1 MVRSACNTLAHE
13 TNENT
18 IVELFSGLNQ
28 KCSDKEKGESRKQ
41 KCLASI
47 YYKHAS
53 SQFLRTF
60 VTNSEA
66 TQKAAITSG
75 IWKIVCSIIKQYYND
90 PEIAISLC
98 GVIWGMADSGLQK
111 ELINVNIVDALNK
124 ALQVKD
130 ISTLIATVGAL
141 LTLAEEDDFVELLGS
156 KETIQYIVKVIVIAQ
171 EDETLARLIGGF
183 LCNACGEKNTQQQ
196 FMNNNGIEELMK
208 LYKKFSGVPTV
219 VSRILSGIRALTAED
234 EDVVKTFFKYVEEII
249 DVADKFPND
258 DVASALLA
266 ILFNFSQVEDMENEV
281 HLKCT
286 QAVQTRAL
294 ISVETAQ
301 LALGYLMNLSTSD
314 SVAEDFSNTTKIIE
328 TVQKAMSVYQNLP
341 KIIIRSCG
349 FIQNISDFEA
359 GCEALQT
366 YQITRNIISA
376 FQTFKSD
383 YDVLHSVLAAITNI
397 TQDDDLAVQ
406 VLVDGIGKHLD
417 DILINYISN
426 SSRTDDD
433 DDLLRLSFICIIN
446 ITASNGVDLYLPT
459 TWGPHIIKAIQST
472 TNTTLCEKGI
482 ACLNGISL
490 IGNVQNNLLDNG
502 IVEVIVKH
510 FQISQA
516 TTAKGLNTL
525 FALSGLPEAPH
536 FIIEANALPQAVQAV
551 QISTTSAENFCGLLA
566 NCAKDKNVHT
576 QLIKYAKNVIEIINS
591 QLSEKAIMFG
601 LNAIINLCSSE
612 DTRVSLQSFELP
624 KVISNAISSNKSIK
638 TIVVAGWSALGNA
651 SIDSEIKKSLDSV
664 GAFELCSEILT
675 FYQNDEQVTEK
686 IVNFLAAAC
695 NRSEDNKSVVN
706 KKLGR
711 VLEQLKDVISSERT
725 KDIITRILKAIENK

>member
-41 KCLASI
+41 KCLASNI
-47 YYKHAS
+47 LQTCMKHLESGNIHVIKVS
-53 SQFLRTF
+53 SQFLRIF

-75 IWKIVCSIIKQYYND
+75 NLENCF
-90 PEIAISLC
+90 
-98 GVIWGMADSGLQK
+98 GLQK
-111 ELINVNIVDALNK
+111 ELINVDIVDALNK
-124 ALQVKD
+124 ALQVED

-141 LTLAEEDDFVELLGS
+141 LTLAEDDDFVELLGS

-183 LCNACGEKNTQQQ
+183 LCNACGEKNTQQK

-208 LYKKFSGVPTV
+208 LYKKFSSVPTV
-219 VSRILSGIRALTAED
+219 VSRILSGIRALTAND

-328 TVQKAMSVYQNLP
+328 TVQKQCL
-341 KIIIRSCG
+341 
-349 FIQNISDFEA
+349 DFEA

-417 DILINYISN
+417 DILINFISS

-472 TNTTLCEKGI
+472 TNITLCEKGI

-490 IGNVQNNLLDNG
+490 IDNVQNNLLDNG

-516 TTAKGLNTL
+516 TSVKGLNTL

-591 QLSEKAIMFG
+591 QLSEKAILFG

-612 DTRVSLQSFELP
+612 DARISLQSFELP
-624 KVISNAISSNKSIK
+624 KVISNTISSNKSIK
-638 TIVVAGWSALGNA
+638 TIKL
-651 SIDSEIKKSLDSV
+651 KKSLDSV
-664 GAFELCSEILT
+664 GAFELCSKILT